1 MRYNNIN
8 RRSSFLGLQ
17 KGETMSLTINIYY
30 TGSNGSA
37 RAFAKEMEQSGIAN
51 DIRNERDNESYN
63 YFLSMRNPDTVLLI
77 DQWKDQKALDE
88 HHNSPMMEKIA
99 ELRDKYDLHM
109 QVKRYVT
116 VKDNERDA
124 TYIRK

>member
-1 MRYNNIN
+1 
-8 RRSSFLGLQ
+8 
-17 KGETMSLTINIYY
+17 MSLTINIYY

-51 DIRNERDNESYN
+51 DIRNERGNESYN

>member
-51 DIRNERDNESYN
+51 DIRNERGNESYN

-124 TYIRK
+124 TYIHK

>member
-51 DIRNERDNESYN
+51 DIRNERGNESYN

>member
-1 MRYNNIN
+1 MSGAMRATTT
-8 RRSSFLGLQ
+8 SSPC
-17 KGETMSLTINIYY
+17 
-30 TGSNGSA
+30 
-37 RAFAKEMEQSGIAN
+37 
-51 DIRNERDNESYN
+51 
-63 YFLSMRNPDTVLLI
+63 PDTVLLI

-116 VKDNERDA
+116 VKDVKDNERDA

>member
-51 DIRNERDNESYN
+51 DIRNERGNESYN
-63 YFLSMRNPDTVLLI
+63 YFLSMRNPGTVLLI

-124 TYIRK
+124 TYIHK

>member
-8 RRSSFLGLQ
+8 RRSSFLRLQ

-51 DIRNERDNESYN
+51 DIRNERGNESYN

-124 TYIRK
+124 TYIHK